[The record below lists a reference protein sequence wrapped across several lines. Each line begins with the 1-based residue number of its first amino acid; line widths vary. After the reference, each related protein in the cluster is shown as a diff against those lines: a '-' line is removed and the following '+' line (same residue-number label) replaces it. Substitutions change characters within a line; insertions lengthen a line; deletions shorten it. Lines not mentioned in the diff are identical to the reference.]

1 MEPVFIST
9 GPMNLPSNLPDPVR
23 VACHAM
29 ATRFEIVL
37 HGANPVSLRA
47 AGEEALYEI
56 QRLESQLNF
65 YSETSELS
73 GINARAARKAIKVE
87 PGLFQ
92 LLQRARALHRETSG
106 AFDITVAPLMRC
118 WGFMR
123 DTGRV
128 PHPSDLEAAR
138 ALVGMDQVELNE
150 RDFTVRFAQPGV
162 MIDLGAIGK
171 GYAVELAAEV
181 LREDG
186 VASALVHGGTSTIYA
201 IGAPPGESAWT
212 VAVEFPEISAPAS
225 NADTRDTP
233 SASECQ
239 PLTLW
244 ESSRDSSAKNI
255 LAVVPLRDEALS
267 VSAVW
272 GKAFQSEDQLLG
284 HVIDPRTGQPA
295 SRALLAAVVL
305 PSATEADA
313 FSTALLIGG
322 KKAQSELAKTRPSA
336 RALVA
341 GRISPQAKPWIS
353 VLGIDI
359 NAPSLR
365 AGSRS

>member
-1 MEPVFIST
+1 
-9 GPMNLPSNLPDPVR
+9 MNLPSDQSEPVR
-23 VACHAM
+23 VACHTM

-56 QRLESQLNF
+56 QRLEAQLNL

-73 GINARAARKAIKVE
+73 GINARAARKPIKVE

-92 LLQRARALHRETSG
+92 LLQRARALYRETSG

-138 ALVGMDQVELNE
+138 ALVGMDQVALNE
-150 RDFTVRFAQPGV
+150 RDFTIRFAQPGV

-171 GYAVELAAEV
+171 GYAIELAAEV

-186 VASALVHGGTSTIYA
+186 VTSALLHGGTSTVYA
-201 IGAPPGESAWT
+201 IGAPPGESAWK
-212 VAVEFPEISAPAS
+212 VAIEFPEEPTPAS
-225 NADTRDTP
+225 NTDTRDPP
-233 SASECQ
+233 SANERQ
-239 PLTLW
+239 PLAPW
-244 ESSRDSSAKNI
+244 KASRDSSAKNI
-255 LAVVPLRDEALS
+255 LAVVPLCDEALS

-272 GKAFQSEDQLLG
+272 GKAFQSEDKLLG

-295 SRALLAAVVL
+295 SRAMLAAVVL

-322 KKAQSELAKTRPSA
+322 KEAQSDLAKTRLSA
-336 RALVA
+336 RSLVA
-341 GRISPQAKPWIS
+341 GRSSPQAKPWIS
-353 VLGIDI
+353 ARGLDS
-359 NAPSLR
+359 NAPSPR
-365 AGSRS
+365 ANSS